1 MPLCG
6 CAAHPKAERGT
17 LYSAPRSALPL
28 GWITSSWLSSWLPFL
43 LLSSLP
49 FAYSP
54 CRLDIDAATLKLAAN
69 EGIVLMKF
77 SVKKNRSF
85 CEIFF
90 ASEDTSLRLRLRKTL
105 REASLRHAISP
116 LSEALHVTCS
126 TRIVYSASMEGRS
139 HAQ

>member
-6 CAAHPKAERGT
+6 CAIYAKAERGT

-54 CRLDIDAATLKLAAN
+54 CRLDIDAATQKLAAN

-90 ASEDTSLRLRLRKTL
+90 AREDTSPCKRPTKISRDR
-105 REASLRHAISP
+105 SLRRATFP
-116 LSEALHVTCS
+116 LSEARRVAGNTEN
-126 TRIVYSASMEGRS
+126 VYSASMEGPC

>member
-1 MPLCG
+1 
-6 CAAHPKAERGT
+6 
-17 LYSAPRSALPL
+17 L

-54 CRLDIDAATLKLAAN
+54 CRLDIDAATQKLAAN

-90 ASEDTSLRLRLRKTL
+90 AKEDTSSFFRLLKTS
-105 REASLRHAISP
+105 RDESLGCSSFP
-116 LSEALHVTCS
+116 LSEARCVTHN
-126 TRIVYSASMEGRS
+126 TQNVYSASMEGRC